1 MEIFFSKKLKEICLK
16 VSKQLTNRDVNIFY
30 INYAGGDDLV
40 IMGPIYGIVKLA
52 YTIHEEFKKYVQN
65 DNVTISGGIHI
76 QNAKKP
82 IRFGVQYAD
91 EALELSKAS
100 KHKNALTIMGV
111 TVPFD
116 EMKDIFVQVEKYR
129 QYIKNGKLSRTSFYH
144 IMSYINDGI
153 LEDYYEAI
161 PKIQYTLYRTINEES
176 LRLEIAKDL
185 TSIREE
191 KMLKKLILMM
201 KLTILFTREEK

>member
-1 MEIFFSKKLKEICLK
+1 
-16 VSKQLTNRDVNIFY
+16 
-30 INYAGGDDLV
+30 LV

-129 QYIKNGKLSRTSFYH
+129 QYIKNGKLS
-144 IMSYINDGI
+144 
-153 LEDYYEAI
+153 
-161 PKIQYTLYRTINEES
+161 
-176 LRLEIAKDL
+176 
-185 TSIREE
+185 
-191 KMLKKLILMM
+191 
-201 KLTILFTREEK
+201 